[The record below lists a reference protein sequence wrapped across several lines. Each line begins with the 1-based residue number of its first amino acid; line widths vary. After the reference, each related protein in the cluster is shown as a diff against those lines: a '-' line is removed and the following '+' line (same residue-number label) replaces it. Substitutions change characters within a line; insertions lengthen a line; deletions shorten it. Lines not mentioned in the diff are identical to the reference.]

1 MNKSEAIID
10 IKTKIQVAN
19 LSVSVYEPLIKETIS
34 INSYSN
40 MLSDVKRDIAIV
52 TERINLFVDNANPT
66 NEAVTAFHKNQSHV
80 LSRIESRIAIIKNA
94 YKQNQDALNEI
105 ESRNKAIADKA
116 AKLNRTITK
125 HNNDTVKLGIALSL
139 GAAAF
144 AMYKL
149 ITR

>member
-10 IKTKIQVAN
+10 IKTKIQVAS
-19 LSVSVYEPLIKETIS
+19 LSVSVYEPLIKETIN
-34 INSYSN
+34 IYYSN

-52 TERINLFVDNANPT
+52 TERINLFVDNASPT

-116 AKLNRTITK
+116 AKLNNTITK

>member
-34 INSYSN
+34 IYYSN

-52 TERINLFVDNANPT
+52 TERINLFVDNVNPT

-105 ESRNKAIADKA
+105 ESRNKTIADKA
-116 AKLNRTITK
+116 AKLNNTITK

>member
-19 LSVSVYEPLIKETIS
+19 LSVSVYEPLIKETIN
-34 INSYSN
+34 IYYSN

>member
-52 TERINLFVDNANPT
+52 TERINLFVDNVNPT
-66 NEAVTAFHKNQSHV
+66 NEMISAFHRNQDHI
-80 LSRIESRIAIIKNA
+80 LSRIESRIKIIKNA

-116 AKLNRTITK
+116 AKLNNTITK

-139 GAAAF
+139 GAAAL

>member
-34 INSYSN
+34 IYYSN
-40 MLSDVKRDIAIV
+40 MLSDVKRDIAMV
-52 TERINLFVDNANPT
+52 TERINLFVDSVNPT
-66 NEAVTAFHKNQSHV
+66 NEVISAFHRNQDHI

-94 YKQNQDALNEI
+94 YKQDQDTLNEI
-105 ESRNKAIADKA
+105 ESRNKAIADKT
-116 AKLNRTITK
+116 AKLNNTITK